1 MNKNVNIAIVG
12 LGQIGIYLYNELN
25 IKKSEIHKKTG
36 KRIKIVAIS
45 AKNKN
50 KKRRFS
56 ISKKIFYKNPLKI
69 FEKEKIDILFEC
81 IGSSD
86 GISKMLVEKALKN
99 KVNVI
104 TPNKALISKHGDNLA
119 KLAEKNKVNLEFEA
133 SVAGGIPIL
142 RTIKEGLATNKINKV
157 YGILN
162 GTTNYILSEMENTNE
177 AFDKVLQKAQ
187 KLGFAEPGNPKL
199 DLNGF
204 DAFAKIRILS
214 ALSFNGKISKNKCI
228 MEGIENIKLEDIKI
242 VNQLGLRIKLLGISE
257 IIDGKL
263 FETVHPSLVSKKTY
277 IGNVNGVMNAVIT
290 EGIPVGQS
298 VLQGEG
304 AGPGPTSSSLLSDLM
319 SILRGNIKFPF
330 GISSKKRKSIKPFD
344 TNNYTNS
351 LYLRFEVKD
360 KQGVLSSITNRL
372 AKFKI
377 SVDRII
383 QTPDKKNKK
392 ARIIII
398 THKTKEI
405 DAKKCLSIFKNNKNI
420 LKFPTLIRLYN
431 YWKFILKYLKSYFLF
446 FL

>member
-1 MNKNVNIAIVG
+1 MKKNINIAIVG

-25 IKKSEIHKKTG
+25 LKKNEIEKKTG
-36 KRIKIVAIS
+36 KKIKIVAIS
-45 AKNKN
+45 AKNRN

-81 IGSSD
+81 IGFSD
-86 GISKMLVEKALKN
+86 GISKKLVEKALN
-99 KVNVI
+99 SKVHVI

-119 KLAEKNKVNLEFEA
+119 ILAEKNKVNLEFEA

-142 RTIKEGLATNKINKV
+142 RTIKEGLATNRINKV

-162 GTTNYILSEMENTNE
+162 GTTNYILSEMESSNQT
-177 AFDKVLQKAQ
+177 FDKVLQKAQ

-214 ALSFNGKISKNKCI
+214 ALSFNGKISKSKCI

-242 VNQLGLRIKLLGISE
+242 ANQLGLRIKLLGISE
-257 IIDGKL
+257 IIEGKL
-263 FETVHPSLVSKKTY
+263 FETVHPCLVNKKTY

-290 EGIPVGQS
+290 EGKPVGQS

-319 SILRGNIKFPF
+319 SVLRGNIKFPF
-330 GISSKKRKSIKPFD
+330 GISSKRRKFLKPFN
-344 TNNYTNS
+344 TNNYANS

-360 KQGVLSSITNRL
+360 KQGVLSYITNRL

-383 QTPDKKNKK
+383 QTPDRKNKK

-398 THKTKEI
+398 THRTKEI
-405 DAKKCLSIFKNNKNI
+405 NAKKCLSIFKNNRNI

-431 YWKFILKYLKSYFLF
+431 
-446 FL
+446 